1 MNDIASALES
11 EVKDMEN
18 EKHQEKNDRVFVGLL
33 IVTMYHISVGVLM
46 ESSALDEQTHINKI
60 VSNFSFLGN
69 SSTPSEN
76 HSDYATLHINRL
88 SCYFILLNKLIST
101 FLRFRSILN

>member
-1 MNDIASALES
+1 MNMNDIASALES

-69 SSTPSEN
+69 SSTR
-76 HSDYATLHINRL
+76 TLKIIHITL
-88 SCYFILLNKLIST
+88 PFILIAWLVTLYY
-101 FLRFRSILN
+101 